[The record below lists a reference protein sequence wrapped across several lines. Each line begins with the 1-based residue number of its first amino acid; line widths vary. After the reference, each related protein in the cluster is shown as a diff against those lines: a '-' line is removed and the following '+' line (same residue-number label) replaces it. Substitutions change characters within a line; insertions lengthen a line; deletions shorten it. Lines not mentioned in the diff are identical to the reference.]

1 MPCNRSSVRGLL
13 EGRGQPEAVLQWGH
27 EADGQADR
35 MDKTNREQESKS
47 ELERDKGEERMNK
60 ME

>member
-1 MPCNRSSVRGLL
+1 MH
-13 EGRGQPEAVLQWGH
+13 WGH

-35 MDKTNREQESKS
+35 VDKTDREQESKT
-47 ELERDKGEERMNK
+47 ELERDKGEEIMNK